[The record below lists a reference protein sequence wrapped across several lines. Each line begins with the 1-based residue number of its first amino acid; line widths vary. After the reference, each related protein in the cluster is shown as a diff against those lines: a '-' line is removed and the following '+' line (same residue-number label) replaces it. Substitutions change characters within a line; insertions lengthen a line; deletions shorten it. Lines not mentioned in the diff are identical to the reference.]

1 MGLGFYLVFIALVAT
16 IGAAIL
22 RATVFHSWQGTYRRL
37 LLGGLIGEVAGALLA
52 LLIHY
57 SGFDQSFKEKEA
69 LLSIPLVAMLFGL
82 ILQSLLIILRYGR
95 SRKKRRK

>member
-1 MGLGFYLVFIALVAT
+1 MGLGIYLVFIALMAT

-37 LLGGLIGEVAGALLA
+37 LLGGWIGALAGALLA
-52 LLIHY
+52 LLIEF
-57 SGFDQSFKEKEA
+57 SGLGRSFRNKEA
-69 LLSIPLVAMLFGL
+69 LLGIPFFAMLFGL
-82 ILQSLLIILRYGR
+82 IAQSLLIILRYGR